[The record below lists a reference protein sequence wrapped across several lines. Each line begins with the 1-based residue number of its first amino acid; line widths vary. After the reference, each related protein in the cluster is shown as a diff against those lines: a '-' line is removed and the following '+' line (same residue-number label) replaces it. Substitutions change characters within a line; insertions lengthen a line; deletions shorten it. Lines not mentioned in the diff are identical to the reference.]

1 MGPLCT
7 WRSLNYGFRGV
18 SNVFKGTASSQ
29 KLTHTSHPYFYTFI
43 EGQDP
48 SVSSRIFQTYFR
60 GNFANVKKKLIQS
73 KSSPFL
79 CHAMLMIDRGGH
91 RKVGERAGG
100 DLSNGRLLHLFQLLH
115 YLHQVYKYENLRI

>member
-48 SVSSRIFQTYFR
+48 CVSSRIFHTFQ
-60 GNFANVKKKLIQS
+60 GKLCKCKKKLIKP

-91 RKVGERAGG
+91 RKVGESAAGHLSN
-100 DLSNGRLLHLFQLLH
+100 LSNGRRPFLPFLQL
-115 YLHQVYKYENLRI
+115 